1 MRLWREKKKTSA
13 SASARASN
21 APIGRASSVLFR
33 RRNFCEWRWKDIWKA
48 SGSSGCDFGSRNDF
62 RRRSSRAGTNSN
74 ALLAQLES
82 RPDRR
87 LKPGEAERLQELY
100 AQTAADLNRVIHG
113 ALAPDLRQYLER
125 LVARA
130 YAELYYAPPTRS
142 ELWQPRRWLRI
153 FTAFPEAFRRQSRY
167 FALAVLITIL
177 GCAFGGLAVRYDPAS
192 VDVLLPAD
200 YLRNPGLRVQ
210 QEEKGQNRHLDSAQI
225 EAQFSAQL
233 ITHNIQVALL
243 AAALGVT
250 FGIGTALL
258 LFENGVLLG
267 AVAVH
272 YTQQGFGLFV
282 TAWLLPH
289 GAFEIPSILI
299 AGQAGFY
306 LGALA
311 AAAARGPQYA
321 SIHARMVAAGRGAGD
336 DAGLGRNDGGV
347 FFAAS
352 GSGAAVWIQGRG
364 WRGGAGAARHLPAAD
379 RAKRRPARNALK
391 TCLRRVNEDF
401 SAKPFASTIAELT
414 IATPEGVLFRL
425 PLAGPAAR
433 LYAMLLDIAI
443 VLAAMNGL
451 GYLVY
456 WIFAKAPGFASH
468 DHHPRGIRHRVCL
481 WRIAGRFLEWADDRE
496 TPIPFTC
503 N

>member
-1 MRLWREKKKTSA
+1 MILDLQRFQAQQQPGWDQLE
-13 SASARASN
+13 
-21 APIGRASSVLFR
+21 
-33 RRNFCEWRWKDIWKA
+33 
-48 SGSSGCDFGSRNDF
+48 
-62 RRRSSRAGTNSN
+62 
-74 ALLAQLES
+74 ALLAQLEG

-100 AQTAADLNRVIHG
+100 AQATADLNRVIHG
-113 ALAPDLRQYLER
+113 ALAPELKQYLER

-130 YAELYYAPPTRS
+130 YAELYYARPTRS

-153 FTAFPEAFRRQSRY
+153 FIAFPEAFRRQSAY

-177 GCAFGGLAVRYDPAS
+177 GAALGGLAVRYDPAA

-200 YLRNPGLRVQ
+200 YLRNPGARVEQ
-210 QEEKGQNRHLDSAQI
+210 DEKGQNRHRDSVQI
-225 EAQFSAQL
+225 EAQFSAEL

-306 LGALA
+306 LARLLLRRREDRNMRQSMGEWLLLVAGLAMMLVWAGTMEAFFSQHQAPVLPYRFKVAVGAAELVLLTFYLLLIGRRATGA
-311 AAAARGPQYA
+311 AAP
-321 SIHARMVAAGRGAGD
+321 SNPPAG
-336 DAGLGRNDGGV
+336 
-347 FFAAS
+347 S
-352 GSGAAVWIQGRG
+352 
-364 WRGGAGAARHLPAAD
+364 
-379 RAKRRPARNALK
+379 
-391 TCLRRVNEDF
+391 E
-401 SAKPFASTIAELT
+401 
-414 IATPEGVLFRL
+414 
-425 PLAGPAAR
+425 
-433 LYAMLLDIAI
+433 
-443 VLAAMNGL
+443 
-451 GYLVY
+451 
-456 WIFAKAPGFASH
+456 
-468 DHHPRGIRHRVCL
+468 
-481 WRIAGRFLEWADDRE
+481 
-496 TPIPFTC
+496 
-503 N
+503 